1 MMLADLFDEDD
12 FRDSLI
18 KMGVGVSSNMS
29 VLECIAF
36 INENADA
43 EVRLALKV
51 WAQELLMEAGLLQ
64 PEVKEAL
71 EILCE

>member
-29 VLECIAF
+29 VEECVAF

-51 WAQELLMEAGLLQ
+51 WAQERLMEAGLLQ